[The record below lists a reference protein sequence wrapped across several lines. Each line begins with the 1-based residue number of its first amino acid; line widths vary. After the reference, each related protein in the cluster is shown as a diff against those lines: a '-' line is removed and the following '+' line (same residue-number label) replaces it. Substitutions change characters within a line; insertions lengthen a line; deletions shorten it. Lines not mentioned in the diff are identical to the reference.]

1 VVPLRLSSGV
11 LTIMAQ
17 GIDLTAYGAKDRFT
31 FVDGLSKLFSP
42 STPGPSSAA
51 AGALSAK
58 GGIKGIMNG
67 ISQAVRRLTAGGGK
81 PLLILENPEF
91 LSAALESVGVVE
103 MGDMVMELR
112 EVRNLPDV
120 TVVLEVFVSSGE
132 RIFGA
137 GVEMPRWTIKQL
149 IWARVCFPG
158 ILTWLDEGII
168 TLNLQQ
174 GLSAEYSSELT
185 YISRRQY

>member
-1 VVPLRLSSGV
+1 MSQETSAWFLYVSLSGGV
-11 LTIMAQ
+11 LTMMAQ
-17 GIDLTAYGAKDRFT
+17 GIDLTAYGAKGRFT

-51 AGALSAK
+51 AGALSAT

-67 ISQAVRRLTAGGGK
+67 ITQAVRRLTAGSGK

-112 EVRNLPDV
+112 EVRNLLDNA
-120 TVVLEVFVSSGE
+120 VVLEVFVSSGE
-132 RIFGA
+132 KCFDGQNSLFGL
-137 GVEMPRWTIKQL
+137 G
-149 IWARVCFPG
+149 F
-158 ILTWLDEGII
+158 
-168 TLNLQQ
+168 
-174 GLSAEYSSELT
+174 
-185 YISRRQY
+185 ISLES